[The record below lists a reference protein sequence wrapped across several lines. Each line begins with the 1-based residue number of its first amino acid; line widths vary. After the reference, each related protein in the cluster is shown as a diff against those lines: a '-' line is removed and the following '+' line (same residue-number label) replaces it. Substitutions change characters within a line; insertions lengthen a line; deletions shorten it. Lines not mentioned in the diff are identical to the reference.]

1 MRARDDS
8 SPVIVNN
15 PYKDVLMNV
24 EPFFRLMQWYS
35 LDEALTWADTGIKFI
50 SLSETPVWMDNEE
63 RQSMIMFLY
72 EIRDLFSFMAQ
83 CQISTPK
90 KGGAS

>member
-1 MRARDDS
+1 MRSNDDT
-8 SPVIVNN
+8 SPIIVNN

-24 EPFFRLMQWYS
+24 EPLFRMMQWYS
-35 LDEALTWADTGIKFI
+35 LDEAFSWADTGIKFI

-90 KGGAS
+90 KGGVS